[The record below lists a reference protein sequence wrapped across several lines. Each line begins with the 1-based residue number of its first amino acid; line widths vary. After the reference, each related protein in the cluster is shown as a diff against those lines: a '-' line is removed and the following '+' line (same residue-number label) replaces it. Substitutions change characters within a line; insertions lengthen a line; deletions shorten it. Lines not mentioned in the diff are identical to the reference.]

1 MCAFLHVWSH
11 LPWKPC
17 FISFDVLLVDV
28 VFQAPFFHMF
38 ETMFSCIPLPSGEK
52 ISHPETAQ
60 SKGLRHHG
68 LGHKWKTI
76 GEIIWNVELIV
87 DLPRSLVL
95 WLDLDSQKTEPSIF
109 FKGRFQQQNRWMT
122 FLSHAKNPPK
132 NTAKT
137 PRYQPARSE
146 SRHHH
151 HHGIHTCPKRTQ
163 PFHLPYYWLS
173 APWNHWRDPNENE
186 YASSGSSSLKK
197 RGRNMTYV
205 WKFVIARLHLAS
217 FQASSANCGGSHHG
231 WQEWQHYWYQ
241 QCLSLIDTL

>member
-1 MCAFLHVWSH
+1 MWFSKHLFFICLKLCFHVSRFLQEKKFHILKLRNPRDWDIMALDTSGKR
-11 LPWKPC
+11 LER
-17 FISFDVLLVDV
+17 SFEMSNSLWIYLDLWFYGWIWTLKRLSL
-28 VFQAPFFHMF
+28 PFFLKEDFSNKIDGWHFCHM
-38 ETMFSCIPLPSGEK
+38 
-52 ISHPETAQ
+52 
-60 SKGLRHHG
+60 
-68 LGHKWKTI
+68 
-76 GEIIWNVELIV
+76 
-87 DLPRSLVL
+87 
-95 WLDLDSQKTEPSIF
+95 QKT
-109 FKGRFQQQNRWMT
+109 
-122 FLSHAKNPPK
+122 PPK
-132 NTAKT
+132 IQQKP

>member
-95 WLDLDSQKTEPSIF
+95 WLDLDSQRLSLPFFLKEDFSNKIDGWHFCHMQKT
-109 FKGRFQQQNRWMT
+109 
-122 FLSHAKNPPK
+122 PPK
-132 NTAKT
+132 IQQKPQGINLLDLSQDTIIIMGFI
-137 PRYQPARSE
+137 PAPKGPSP
-146 SRHHH
+146 S
-151 HHGIHTCPKRTQ
+151 TCPTIGLVLHETTEEIQMKTNML
-163 PFHLPYYWLS
+163 PVVPHL
-173 APWNHWRDPNENE
+173 
-186 YASSGSSSLKK
+186 
-197 RGRNMTYV
+197 
-205 WKFVIARLHLAS
+205 
-217 FQASSANCGGSHHG
+217 
-231 WQEWQHYWYQ
+231 
-241 QCLSLIDTL
+241 